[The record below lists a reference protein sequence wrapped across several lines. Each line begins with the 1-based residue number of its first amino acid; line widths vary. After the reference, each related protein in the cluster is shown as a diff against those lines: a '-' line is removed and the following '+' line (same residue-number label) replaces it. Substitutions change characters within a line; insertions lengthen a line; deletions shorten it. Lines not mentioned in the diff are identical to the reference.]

1 MSLKK
6 SFSAPCYKAFCRR
19 NQSQSSQRCSLTSC
33 FNDTGGKC
41 YLKKNLHFPSI
52 FYSFI
57 CYCRDISRTEAFLPS
72 FQPNGTMFG
81 CQQSACCFMLVF
93 TNKLDSLDTGN
104 NHPLVSY
111 CTQLP
116 AALNSFS
123 LSVGKSL
130 KLIQRFRLS
139 SEVVPH
145 VIKYPHLHKNAA

>member
-41 YLKKNLHFPSI
+41 YLKFQIKI
-52 FYSFI
+52 FI
-57 CYCRDISRTEAFLPS
+57 FL
-72 FQPNGTMFG
+72 
-81 CQQSACCFMLVF
+81 LYF
-93 TNKLDSLDTGN
+93 TRLFAIVEILAERRHSYHHSNQMERCLDASSLPAASCWFLQTSLT
-104 NHPLVSY
+104 HLILAITSY